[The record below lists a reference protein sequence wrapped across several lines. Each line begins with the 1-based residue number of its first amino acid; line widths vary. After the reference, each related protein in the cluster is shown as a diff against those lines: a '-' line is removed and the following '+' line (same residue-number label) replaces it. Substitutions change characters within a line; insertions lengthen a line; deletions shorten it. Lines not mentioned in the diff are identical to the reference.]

1 MITRRRSPSKNPME
15 MITDEWGRKL
25 CITSSPEESIGPFFS
40 NPSDSQL
47 LFSSPSLSPPIL
59 SITPHLTPARF
70 LSVSGVPP
78 SDSSAINSSFKIS
91 NPHDDTVRVLSYNRL
106 QFLPFPSKNSVLVF
120 FPTGTNLDQI
130 GFLLLSYGDS
140 GGLQVTG
147 SDEGDVFVA
156 TERLFSRILKILVQP
171 VSDFG
176 AYKCSSSSGE
186 LGYVLVYSL
195 YSIHWYCVKYDE
207 SQGKPVLR
215 NLGCKQFKRFVI
227 VSASWS
233 PHVTGEC
240 LLLLDNGEVF
250 VFDLSQ
256 RHCRVRGCKL
266 KVSWESQGKSVNK
279 SWLGCEFGW
288 RVGVYIVARS
298 DALFVIV
305 KSTEDCSVRCL
316 LEVESLN
323 TAGAEVFVGFA
334 KAGSDGFRFVLASQ
348 SYVFLCDARSGVP
361 LLKWQ
366 HDVEKPCFMDVY
378 SLSELGV
385 RTFESNTSCL
395 IIGSFWNAQ
404 SQMFCFGPSPSV
416 GKDPSSLYV
425 WELPHNLLLPVGK
438 CLCGDCLFREVM
450 IKESLPEWIDWQ
462 KKSVLVLGF
471 GVLNKYLPLGSSDQ
485 SSGFTLIRLTSSGKL
500 EAVKF
505 RASRLK
511 HLEVVAH
518 KGSACK
524 SDEVNLLYLPDDE
537 EYKFPRRFNYL
548 ELEYLSAH
556 RKGMLAGF
564 LDSKM
569 RTESSDFKKSESF
582 SLICHEELCKKL
594 KICGF
599 GKGRSASSITAVFE
613 NINSPT
619 SVFDIALR
627 ETWSSL
633 PKEILML
640 AFSNYSEFADVLVDK
655 KKQSLEFLVVPEF
668 PQLPPFLLR
677 NPSSRSSKWSKK
689 EQPGVEVVGPVV
701 PLPVLITLHEFH
713 NGCLNSEQEFSPEAE
728 FYNRCNQIS
737 KATRQIANSGRHE
750 TTISLDED
758 RADEM
763 WLNSDSQEEKKTFIA
778 YRPITKTAESDR
790 LQQEVTTFVSR
801 IRGCKEGDDNAVG
814 RRGLELFDE
823 LSPVE
828 MFFEN
833 REVNFDKFDMKAM
846 LTDKTFHS
854 QWQDRSSSY
863 QEFLSQYHL
872 KK

>member
-1 MITRRRSPSKNPME
+1 ME
-15 MITDEWGRKL
+15 MITDKWGRKL
-25 CITSSPEESIGPFFS
+25 CISSSPEESIGPFFS
-40 NPSDSQL
+40 NPSVSQL

-59 SITPHLTPARF
+59 STIPHFSPARF

-78 SDSSAINSSFKIS
+78 SDSSAIHSSFNIL
-91 NPHDDTVRVLSYNRL
+91 NPHDDTARVLSYNRL

-130 GFLLLSYGDS
+130 GFLLLSTGDS

-147 SDEGDVFVA
+147 SNEGDVFVA

-176 AYKCSSSSGE
+176 AYKFSSSGE

-215 NLGCKQFKRFVI
+215 NLGSKQFKRFMI

-250 VFDLSQ
+250 VFDLNQ
-256 RHCRVRGCKL
+256 RHCRLRGCKL
-266 KVSWESQGKSVNK
+266 RVSWESQGKSVNK
-279 SWLGCEFGW
+279 SWVGCEFGW
-288 RVGVYIVARS
+288 RVGIYIVARS
-298 DALFVIV
+298 DAVFVV
-305 KSTEDCSVRCL
+305 TRSSENCSVRCL

-323 TAGAEVFVGFA
+323 MAETEVFVGFA
-334 KAGSDGFRFVLASQ
+334 KAGSDGFRFILASQ
-348 SYVFLCDARSGVP
+348 SYVFLCDPRSGVP

-385 RTFESNTSCL
+385 RTVESNTSCV

-404 SQMFCFGPSPSV
+404 SQMFCYGPSPSV
-416 GKDPSSLYV
+416 VKDPSSLYV

-438 CLCGDCLFREVM
+438 CLCGDCVFREVM
-450 IKESLPEWIDWQ
+450 MKESLPEWIDWQ

-505 RASRLK
+505 RASRLNS
-511 HLEVVAH
+511 LEVVAH
-518 KGSACK
+518 KDSACK

-537 EYKFPRRFNYL
+537 EYKFPSRYEYL
-548 ELEYLSAH
+548 ELNYLSAH
-556 RKGMLAGF
+556 AKGMLAGF
-564 LDSKM
+564 LDTKM
-569 RTESSDFKKSESF
+569 RTKSSDLQKSKSF
-582 SLICHEELCKKL
+582 SLIWHEELCKKL

-599 GKGRSASSITAVFE
+599 GRDRSSSSITAVFE
-613 NINSPT
+613 NIDSPT

-633 PKEILML
+633 PIEILLL

-655 KKQSLEFLVVPEF
+655 KKPSLEFLVVPEF
-668 PQLPPFLLR
+668 PQLPPFVLR
-677 NPSSRSSKWSKK
+677 KPSSRSSKWSKK
-689 EQPGVEVVGPVV
+689 EQPGVELVGPVL
-701 PLPVLITLHEFH
+701 PLPVLITLHEFR

-728 FYNRCNQIS
+728 LSNRCNQIS
-737 KATRQIANSGRHE
+737 KVTRELANSGRDE
-750 TTISLDED
+750 TTISLDD
-758 RADEM
+758 DLDDEM
-763 WLNSDSQEEKKTFIA
+763 WLNSDSQKEKKTFIA
-778 YRPITKTAESDR
+778 YRPITKTADSDR

-801 IRGCKEGDDNAVG
+801 MRRCKEGDDNAGG
-814 RRGLELFDE
+814 RTGLELFDE

-828 MFFEN
+828 ICFEN
-833 REVNFDKFDMKAM
+833 REVNFDTKAL
-846 LTDKTFHS
+846 LTSKTFLS
-854 QWQDRSSSY
+854 QWQHRSSSY